1 MPHGFVKLSQLLQR
15 STRKFQFQCTSIWL
29 SHFKKLWKFSLGIIT
44 FKIFDSNTG
53 VWKTTE
59 KLDDL
64 KMYWTIAAGN
74 LQWCNQI
81 FRIWQNLLMRLNWN
95 KTENILNLSV
105 KVFICYSLHCTRKGI
120 IVERNLL
127 LSLSVL
133 KMFWSLSYRVFL
145 YIFDISSLKF
155 NSMRKIQS
163 LNIIFILDTF
173 TYLVLLLL
181 HLFHILNVSLL
192 WCFWSVFLFHFCL
205 LIHFPQNLCF
215 TFTFTVFLAY
225 QKNETKNPWMGPKT
239 LRHDSWVGP

>member
-15 STRKFQFQCTSIWL
+15 STRKFQFQYTSIWL

-44 FKIFDSNTG
+44 FKIFASNTG
-53 VWKTTE
+53 VWRTTE
-59 KLDDL
+59 KLDDF

-127 LSLSVL
+127 LSLSAL
-133 KMFWSLSYRVFL
+133 KMFWSLSYGVFL
-145 YIFDISSLKF
+145 YIFNIYKF

-173 TYLVLLLL
+173 TYLMLLFL

-215 TFTFTVFLAY
+215 TFTFTVLLAY

-239 LRHDSWVGP
+239 LRQDSWVGP